1 MTAMLSICLETPA
14 QMRTPH
20 RGGSSSQPVSPS
32 QPASVSI
39 DSGSKIQTIPTGI
52 TSITIINAEVNGGS
66 GSSTLNSSLQQVTTP
81 TRAAA
86 ITDTTAT
93 SGGINANVRNSVGV
107 VNTPSFT
114 QGSGQSTAQVNGGTT
129 GSAVTNTLGTSSY
142 SPNSATGLAIGSVR
156 GRR

>member
-14 QMRTPH
+14 QMRTLH
-20 RGGSSSQPVSPS
+20 RGGSPSQPVTI
-32 QPASVSI
+32 SI
-39 DSGSKIQTIPTGI
+39 DSGSKIQTIPMGI

-86 ITDTTAT
+86 TTATTAT
-93 SGGINANVRNSVGV
+93 SGGLNANVGTSVGV

-114 QGSGQSTAQVNGGTT
+114 QGSGQSTAQVDGGTT